1 MNPLLDP
8 LNLPDFTALTSQAI
22 DAALDEGIEHHRAVV
37 AELTAVRPTDFADA
51 WLPYERA
58 ETMLNALWQAVS
70 HLHAVSDTQEL
81 RAAYARGQ
89 TRLTENAMAAVQNR
103 DLFEVFAAVAA
114 APSFAGLSTSNRAA
128 LERALRNFRL
138 SGVALE
144 PAPRERFREISIE
157 LSRLSIEFSNAVLDA
172 TDAWFEHITDPGR
185 LNGLS
190 DAAKA
195 MFAAAAAQRSLDG
208 WVVTLQAPSVV
219 AVLTFAEDRE
229 LRARVYE
236 AFGTRASDRGPHA
249 GQFDNSQRIARTLEL
264 RREAAALLGYPDPVV
279 LSLATKMAPG
289 AAEVMAFL
297 YDLAHRAKPAA
308 ERDLAEVAAY
318 ARDVLGISD
327 LQPWDIGFVS
337 SRLREARHAID
348 ELSVREYFPVEQVV
362 ASWERLLDRLFGLR
376 LVPRDN
382 VALYHPDACFYDVA
396 DQSGDVIAGLYVDL
410 HARSGKR
417 SGAWMSESRARLDD
431 GNSRQVPVANLVCN
445 FAPVSEDMPSL
456 LSHSDIV
463 TLLHETGHTLHHLLS
478 RVERPSVAGISGFE
492 WDAIELPSQ
501 LMEDFAWDPEVL
513 TGMSGHFRTGEALPG
528 ELFDRMLAARRFQS
542 GLQLLRQL
550 ELSIF
555 DIRLHLDTQGSDPID
570 ILKSVREEVAVVS
583 PPEWHRFPHSFLH
596 IFANNYAAGYYSYLW
611 AEVLA
616 ADGFQRFQEAGT
628 VDRATGDA
636 FVAQILSRGATRP
649 AAESFRAFRGRD
661 ADPAAMLRRHGLAEE
676 AQV

>member
-8 LNLPDFTALTSQAI
+8 LNLPDFTALTPQAI

-37 AELTAVRPTDFADA
+37 AELTALRPTDFADA

-58 ETMLNALWQAVS
+58 ETMLNSLWQAVS

-103 DLFEVFAAVAA
+103 DLFEVFSAVAA

-264 RREAAALLGYPDPVV
+264 RREAATLLGYPDPVA

-297 YDLAHRAKPAA
+297 HDLAHRAKPAA

-318 ARDVLGISD
+318 ASDVLGISD

-362 ASWERLLDRLFGLR
+362 AGWERLLDRLFGLR
-376 LVPRDN
+376 LMPRDT
-382 VALYHPDACFYDVA
+382 VDLYHPDARFYDVA

-445 FAPVSEDMPSL
+445 FAPASEDMPSL

-463 TLLHETGHTLHHLLS
+463 TLLHETGHALHHLLS
-478 RVERPSVAGISGFE
+478 RVDRPSVAGISGFE

-555 DIRLHLDTQGSDPID
+555 DIRLHLDTLGSNPMD
-570 ILKSVREEVAVVS
+570 ILNSVREEVAVVS

-661 ADPAAMLRRHGLAEE
+661 ADPAAMLQRHGLAEE
-676 AQV
+676 AQA